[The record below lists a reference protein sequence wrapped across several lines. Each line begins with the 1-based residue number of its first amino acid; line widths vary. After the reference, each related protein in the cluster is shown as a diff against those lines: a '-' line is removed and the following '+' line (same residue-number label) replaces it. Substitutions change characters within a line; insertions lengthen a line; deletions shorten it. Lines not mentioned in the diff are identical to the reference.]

1 MDPKSGMQSTEF
13 WLSLAFGVI
22 FAANGTVFVN
32 IPWDQMIVLAGVFGV
47 YTGGRSFVKGQTAKG
62 VVAAALNGKK

>member
-1 MDPKSGMQSTEF
+1 MDPKSGKQSTEF
-13 WLSLAFGVI
+13 WLTLAFGVV
-22 FAANGTVFVN
+22 FVANGTEYVN
-32 IPWDQMIVLAGVFGV
+32 IPWDQMIVLAGIFGV

>member
-1 MDPKSGMQSTEF
+1 MDPKSGAQSTEF

-22 FAANGTVFVN
+22 FAANGTEFVT
-32 IPWDQMIVLAGVFGV
+32 IPWDQMIVLAGVFGI